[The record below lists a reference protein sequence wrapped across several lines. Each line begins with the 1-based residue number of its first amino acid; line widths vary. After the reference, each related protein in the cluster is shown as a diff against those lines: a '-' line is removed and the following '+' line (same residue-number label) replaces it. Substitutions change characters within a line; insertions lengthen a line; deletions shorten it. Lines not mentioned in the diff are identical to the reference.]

1 MAAAGAGMKPIFLL
15 SLPRSGSTLLQRM
28 LAAHPRV
35 ATLPEPWV
43 LIPPLYALRKK
54 GVFAEYNHGS
64 LNEAVTDFVGA
75 LPHGEADYFAAVRH
89 FAESLYG
96 CVVTQDKPYF
106 LDKTP
111 RYCFIANE
119 LIKVFPEAKYV
130 LLWRN
135 PVAVLS
141 SRFHSFGNRW
151 RWYNYKVDFYAGLNN
166 LVEFAQQNP
175 DRIFSINYETL
186 VESPETTLRGML
198 DYLELDMQPAL
209 LHDFVKVNLQG
220 RMGDKTGVNDYAA
233 VANQPLNKWRETLC
247 NPLRVQ
253 LARNMLKTIGQS
265 RLEFMGYD
273 LTEFLTQL
281 NSLPFGYQ
289 RLGSDLLRMCYGFVD
304 ELLEIGVMRKKLASA
319 KPWRNIYIHR

>member
-1 MAAAGAGMKPIFLL
+1 MKPIFLL

-28 LAAHPRV
+28 LASHPQV

-43 LIPPLYALRKK
+43 LIPPLYALRHG
-54 GVFAEYNHGS
+54 GVLAEYSHEN
-64 LNEAVTDFVGA
+64 LADAVTDFVAA
-75 LPHGEADYFAAVRH
+75 LPRGEADYFAAVRR

-96 CVVTQDKPYF
+96 CVTSDEKPYF

-119 LIKVFPEAKYV
+119 LIKVFPDAKYV
-130 LLWRN
+130 VLWRN
-135 PVAVLS
+135 PVAALS
-141 SRFHSFGNRW
+141 SRFHSYENLW
-151 RWYNYKVDFYAGLNN
+151 RWHQYKVDFYSGLNS
-166 LVEFAQQNP
+166 LIEFVQQNRE
-175 DRIFSINYETL
+175 RIFVASYEQL
-186 VESPETTLRGML
+186 IDSPEVVLKEML
-198 DYLELDMQPAL
+198 SYLELEMQPSL
-209 LHDFVKVNLQG
+209 LHDFAKVNLQG
-220 RMGDKTGVNDYAA
+220 SMGDKTGVTDYSA
-233 VANQPLNKWRETLC
+233 VANQPLHKWRETLC

-273 LTEFLTQL
+273 LAEFLTQL

>member
-64 LNEAVTDFVGA
+64 LNEVVTDFVGA

-151 RWYNYKVDFYAGLNN
+151 RWYNYKVDFYAGLNT
-166 LVEFAQQNP
+166 LVEFAQQNRE
-175 DRIFSINYETL
+175 RIFTINYETL
-186 VESPETTLRGML
+186 VESPETTLQGML

-220 RMGDKTGVNDYAA
+220 RMGDKTGVNDYAT
-233 VANQPLNKWRETLC
+233 VADQPLSKWRETLC

-253 LARNMLKTIGQS
+253 LARRMLRKVGDA
-265 RLEFMGYD
+265 RLQCMGYD
-273 LTEFLTQL
+273 LDALLAELDA
-281 NSLPFGYQ
+281 LPFGHHE
-289 RLGSDLLRMCYGFVD
+289 LFSDLFRMGYGFLD
-304 ELLEIGVMRKKLASA
+304 ELIEVGMIRKKLSMARS
-319 KPWRNIYIHR
+319 WSEVSVHR